1 MASLPMNVEPSA
13 FRRGEYKAYDP
24 RGHIWRV
31 RKDGTG
37 GWEAVPAPNNPALH
51 CANRIAGSTLRAVAS
66 AIATRQPA
74 RVVEPF

>member
-1 MASLPMNVEPSA
+1 
-13 FRRGEYKAYDP
+13 
-24 RGHIWRV
+24 V

>member
-1 MASLPMNVEPSA
+1 MALPPNVEPSA

-24 RGHIWRV
+24 RGQIWRV

-37 GWEAVPAPNNPALH
+37 GWEAVPAPNNPARY
-51 CANRIAGSTLRAVAS
+51 CDARIHGSTLTAVAQT
-66 AIATRQPA
+66 IASRQPA